1 MFVRP
6 GFLLER
12 MANRTHLRK
21 SGGVCIPELFVVEAI
36 GLNRELGHGRS
47 GLPSFL
53 YGTRLISGPH
63 DSLII
68 AGRLKL
74 GRHRCSSVPFRLI
87 FVLLSAIVAYSALCS
102 RIVSSFV
109 AFSILHELFSHRFQP
124 FRVLG
129 ICLRFEMS
137 SIIT

>member
-1 MFVRP
+1 MGIPVFQVS
-6 GFLLER
+6 FMALDLSLDR
-12 MANRTHLRK
+12 MT
-21 SGGVCIPELFVVEAI
+21 
-36 GLNRELGHGRS
+36 
-47 GLPSFL
+47 
-53 YGTRLISGPH
+53 

-129 ICLRFEMS
+129 ICLGFELS
-137 SIIT
+137 SIIA